1 MRISDWS
8 SDVCSSDLHMARVFP
23 QLRDIGIDHAWGG
36 TLSVTPTRLP
46 YVRSLAPGLYS
57 ASGFSGLGVVL
68 APYFGR
74 ILGDAIA
81 GDGRPNARL
90 SHLPVPALHRG
101 RRLTVPHPA
110 LGVLALTSRGAPR
123 GLSTAGMGRP
133 PHNVN
138 V

>member
-1 MRISDWS
+1 
-8 SDVCSSDLHMARVFP
+8 MARVFP

-74 ILGDAIA
+74 ILGDALA
-81 GDGRPNARL
+81 GAGRALDRL
-90 SHLPVPALHRG
+90 RSLQVPAFPGGRWLPSPSLAAGTHMFPLRHPLHGLPRRG
-101 RRLTVPHPA
+101 TR
-110 LGVLALTSRGAPR
+110 
-123 GLSTAGMGRP
+123 RP
-133 PHNVN
+133 PAHR
-138 V
+138 